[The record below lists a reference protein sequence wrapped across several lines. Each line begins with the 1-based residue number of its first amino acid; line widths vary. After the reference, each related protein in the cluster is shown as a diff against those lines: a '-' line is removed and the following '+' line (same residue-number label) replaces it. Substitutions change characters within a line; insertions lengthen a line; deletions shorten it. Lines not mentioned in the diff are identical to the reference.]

1 MEDLEQNIEEV
12 EQEEKKDETLEIVK
26 KRIAIRNIIIVAISN
41 IISLAA
47 GVLTGFLLPKIMDK
61 VDYSSYK
68 TFTLYTSYIGV
79 LHFGICDGIYLKYA
93 GSTYDELEKS
103 KFGVFT
109 RFFFIVETIIAALVI
124 LVGIFFLQG
133 VYKFTAIFVG
143 VNILAYNATTYYE
156 LISQATQR
164 FKLVSLRNVIRAS
177 ILVVVIGILAALYF
191 FKGFQ
196 PSYYLYTTIFISI
209 NIVLMTWYIITYRK
223 ITFGHFDK
231 FSTHKQEIKGL
242 YKVGFILLICNFIT
256 QILFIVDQQFVNILF
271 DEYDFANYAFAYS
284 LVQLILVAINA
295 VSVVIYPTLNKTSDE
310 NVKSNYSVLNTY
322 LLVFMS
328 FAIIAY
334 YPLHWFVG
342 FFLEN
347 YTESLPIFRIILP
360 GILISASITAIKA
373 NIYKKLRHI
382 VLFLIM
388 ALIMLAFSIG
398 INIAAYAMFKSM
410 MAISIATVITNAI
423 WYIITELFLII
434 KYKVKWVKN
443 LVFIILVISAYYLLY
458 LVPNVYI
465 AGVIYLAVVTI
476 LVLILFRKEMKEA
489 LKIFLKRKEK

>member
-1 MEDLEQNIEEV
+1 MEDLEQNTEV
-12 EQEEKKDETLEIVK
+12 EQEEKVDETKEIIK

-109 RFFFIVETIIAALVI
+109 RFFYIVETILAAITI
-124 LVGIFFLQG
+124 LVGLFFLPG

-143 VNILAYNATTYYE
+143 VNILAYNAITYYE

-177 ILVVVIGILAALYF
+177 ILIVVIGVLAALYF
-191 FKGFQ
+191 FNGFK
-196 PSYYLYTTIFISI
+196 PSYYLYTTIFLSI
-209 NIVLMTWYIITYRK
+209 NIVLMLWYMITYRK
-223 ITFGHFDK
+223 ITFGHFDPFAK
-231 FSTHKQEIKGL
+231 HKAELKGL

-256 QILFIVDQQFVNILF
+256 QVLFIVDQQFVNILF
-271 DEYDFANYAFAYS
+271 DEIDFANYAFAYS

-295 VSVVIYPTLNKTSDE
+295 VSVVIFPTLNKTSDE

-322 LLVFMS
+322 LIVFMS
-328 FAIIAY
+328 LAIVVY

-347 YTESLPIFRIILP
+347 YVESLPIFRIILP

-373 NIYKKLRHI
+373 NIYKKLKHI
-382 VLFLIM
+382 LLFLIM
-388 ALIMLAFSIG
+388 ALSMLAFSIL
-398 INIAAYAMFKSM
+398 INIAAYFAFKSM
-410 MAISIATVITNAI
+410 FAISVATVITNAI

-434 KYKVKWVKN
+434 KYKVKWIKN
-443 LVFIILVISAYYLLY
+443 LVFLILIISTYYLLY
-458 LVPNVYI
+458 LVPNIYI
-465 AGVIYLAVVTI
+465 GGAIYLVVYVI
-476 LVLILFRKEMKEA
+476 LVAILFRKEMKDA
-489 LKIFLKRKEK
+489 LKIFIKRKEK

>member
-1 MEDLEQNIEEV
+1 MEDLEQNKEV
-12 EQEEKKDETLEIVK
+12 EQEEKADETKELIK

-79 LHFGICDGIYLKYA
+79 LHFSICDGIYLKYA

-109 RFFFIVETIIAALVI
+109 RFFYIVETILSAITI
-124 LVGIFFLQG
+124 LVGVFFLQG

-143 VNILAYNATTYYE
+143 VNILAYNAITYYE

-177 ILVVVIGILAALYF
+177 ILIVVIGILSALYF
-191 FKGFQ
+191 FNGFK
-196 PSYYLYTTIFISI
+196 PSYYLYTTIFLSI
-209 NIVLMTWYIITYRK
+209 NIVLMLWYMITYRK
-223 ITFGHFDK
+223 ITFGHFDTFK
-231 FSTHKQEIKGL
+231 QHKTELKGL

-256 QILFIVDQQFVNILF
+256 QVLFIVDQQFVNILF
-271 DEYDFANYAFAYS
+271 DEIDFANYAFAYS

-310 NVKSNYSVLNTY
+310 NVKSNYSIINTY
-322 LLVFMS
+322 LIVFMS
-328 FAIIAY
+328 LAIVVY

-342 FFLEN
+342 FFLNN
-347 YTESLPIFRIILP
+347 YVESLPIFRIILP

-373 NIYKKLRHI
+373 NIYKKLKHI
-382 VLFLIM
+382 PLFLIM

-398 INIAAYAMFKSM
+398 INFAAYFMFKSM
-410 MAISIATVITNAI
+410 FAISVATVITNAI
-423 WYIITELFLII
+423 WYIVTELFLII

-443 LVFIILVISAYYLLY
+443 FIFLILIIAAYYLVY
-458 LVPNVYI
+458 LVPNIYI
-465 AGVIYLAVVTI
+465 GGAIYFVVLII
-476 LVLILFRKEMKEA
+476 LVAILFRNEMKEA
-489 LKIFLKRKEK
+489 LKIFIKKKEK

>member
-1 MEDLEQNIEEV
+1 MEDLEQNVEEV
-12 EQEEKKDETLEIVK
+12 KEEEKDETLELVK

-103 KFGVFT
+103 KFGAFT
-109 RFFFIVETIIAALVI
+109 RFFFIVETFLSVVVI
-124 LVGIFFLQG
+124 LAGLIFLHG
-133 VYKFTAIFVG
+133 VVKFTVIFVG
-143 VNILAYNATTYYE
+143 INILAYNATTYYE

-177 ILVVVIGILAALYF
+177 ILILVIGILAIMYYF
-191 FKGFQ
+191 NDFR
-196 PSYYLYTTIFISI
+196 PSYYLYTSIFISL
-209 NIVLMTWYIITYRK
+209 NIVLMLWYIITYRK

-231 FSTHKQEIKGL
+231 IKTHKTEIKGL
-242 YKVGFILLICNFIT
+242 YKVGFVLLICNFIT
-256 QILFIVDQQFVNILF
+256 QVLFIVDQQFVNILF
-271 DEYDFANYAFAYS
+271 SEQDFADYAFAYS

-310 NVKSNYSVLNTY
+310 NIKSNYSVLNTY

-328 FAIIAY
+328 FAVIVY
-334 YPLHWFVG
+334 YPLHWFVN
-342 FFLEN
+342 FFLQN
-347 YTESLPIFRIILP
+347 YTASLPIFRIILP
-360 GILISASITAIKA
+360 GIIISSSITAIKA
-373 NIYKKLRHI
+373 NIYKKLKHI
-382 VLFLIM
+382 GLFLII
-388 ALIMLAFSIG
+388 ALSMLAFSIL
-398 INIAAYAMFKSM
+398 INIVAYIMFKSM
-410 MAISIATVITNAI
+410 LAISIATVITNAI
-423 WYIITELFLII
+423 WYIVTELILII

-443 LVFIILVISAYYLLY
+443 LVFLIILITAYYLLY
-458 LVPNVYI
+458 LVPNIYI
-465 AGVIYLAVVTI
+465 AGAIYFVILI
-476 LVLILFRKEMKEA
+476 GLVANFFRKETKEA
-489 LKIFLKRKEK
+489 LKVFFKRKNSQ